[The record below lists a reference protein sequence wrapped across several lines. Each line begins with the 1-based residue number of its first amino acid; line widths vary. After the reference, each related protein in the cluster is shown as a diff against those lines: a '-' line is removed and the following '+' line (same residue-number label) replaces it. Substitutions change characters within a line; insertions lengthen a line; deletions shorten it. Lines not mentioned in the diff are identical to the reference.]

1 MHPLDQPSTYSSL
14 DPSGVRGR
22 IRDLPSQC
30 RQAWDR
36 TAALSLPDAYRKATQ
51 VVVLGMGGS
60 AIGGDL
66 LRDAVSH
73 ECLVPVRVLRDYSL
87 PADVRAGS
95 LVIGSSYS
103 GETEET
109 LTAFAEASKR
119 GCHLVVAA
127 GGGHLRSEAERR
139 GLPFLAIQYVGEPR
153 SVLGYGFFLLLGLL
167 HRLGL
172 ISDKSQDLEDM
183 ERALEAL
190 DARLEPG
197 VPLDTNPAKELASLV
212 HNHIAVIYGGG
223 ILEAIARRWKGQ
235 MNENGKNWAF
245 FESFPELNHNAV
257 VGYDLPQDIASRM
270 LVIMLHS
277 DYLHPRVKKRYQVTQ
292 EILAQKGVAF
302 RVVNSEGSSIASQMM
317 SSVFFGDFTSYY
329 LALLNGVDPSPVAT
343 ITFLKERL
351 KSIDSQDS

>member
-1 MHPLDQPSTYSSL
+1 MHPLDQPGTYSSL
-14 DPSGVRGR
+14 DPTGVRGR
-22 IRDLPSQC
+22 IRDLPAQC
-30 RQAWDR
+30 RHAWDE
-36 TAALSLPDAYRKATQ
+36 AEAVSLPTAYRKASQ

-73 ECLVPVRVLRDYSL
+73 ECPVPVRVLRDYYL
-87 PADVRAGS
+87 PADVGAGS

-109 LTAFAEASKR
+109 LASFAEASKR
-119 GCHLVVAA
+119 GCHLAVAA
-127 GGGHLRSEAERR
+127 GGGYLKSEAERR
-139 GLPFLAIQYVGEPR
+139 GLPLLAIQCVGEPR
-153 SVLGYGFFLLLGLL
+153 SVVGYSFFLLLGLL

-172 ISDKSQDLEDM
+172 IGDKAQELDDM
-183 ERALEAL
+183 ERSLESL
-190 DARLEPG
+190 DTRLEPG
-197 VPLDTNPAKELASLV
+197 VPLDSNPAKELATLV
-212 HNHIAVIYGGG
+212 HNRIAVIYGAG
-223 ILEAIARRWKGQ
+223 ILDAIARRWKGQ

-257 VGYDLPQDIASRM
+257 VGYDLPKDIASRM
-270 LVIMLHS
+270 FVVMLHS
-277 DYLHPRVKKRYQVTQ
+277 DYLHPRVKRRYQITQ

-302 RVVNSEGSSIASQMM
+302 RVVNSEGSSIAGQMM

-343 ITFLKERL
+343 IAFLKDRL
-351 KSIDSQDS
+351 RSIDSQES